1 MKKLFLLILA
11 AVMFFNFASC
21 GSSSNS
27 PTQSAPAQNSVSV
40 EQPAEETAPV
50 QTAPQTQTVQNV
62 VSPAETA
69 PVQKLPVVTP
79 VPVEAVPAETV
90 PAETVPAEFG
100 NTAPIS
106 AMQDTIIAEGGGY
119 KAEVVSARL
128 EKDYTGADVIAVC
141 FNFTNSNNSDMSFS
155 QVIDVIVTQNGKTL
169 SSDFIIITSDSFD
182 GTAMNAVVPVKNGTT
197 IACSYAYPYSS
208 SAPLDISLKIYDNFL
223 NRHVFGSASGTVSIS
238 G

>member
-11 AVMFFNFASC
+11 AAMFFNLASC

-40 EQPAEETAPV
+40 GQPAEEAAPV

-79 VPVEAVPAETV
+79 VPVEAVPAEAA
-90 PAETVPAEFG
+90 PAESG

-106 AMQDTIIAEGGGY
+106 AMQDPIIAEGGGY
-119 KAEVVSARL
+119 KAEVVSARMD
-128 EKDYTGADVIAVC
+128 KDYTGADVIAVR

-155 QVIDVIVTQNGKTL
+155 QVIDVNVTQNGKTL
-169 SSDFIIITSDSFD
+169 SSDFIVITADSFD
-182 GTAMNAVVPVKNGTT
+182 GTAMNAVVPVKNGTS
-197 IACSYAYPYSS
+197 IGCSYAYPYSS

-223 NRHVFGSASGTVSIS
+223 NRHLFGSASGTVSIS
-238 G
+238 D